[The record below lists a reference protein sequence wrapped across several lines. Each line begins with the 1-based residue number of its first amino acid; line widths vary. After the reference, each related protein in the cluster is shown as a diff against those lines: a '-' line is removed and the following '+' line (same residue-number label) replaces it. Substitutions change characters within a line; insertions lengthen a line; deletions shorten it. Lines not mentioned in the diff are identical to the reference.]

1 MARHFTF
8 QLTLL
13 FNETVTDSAGNWQYA
28 GANAVETTTG
38 QTAQLTATKRTNLF
52 GGNGFP
58 ASMLTATVIFPPV
71 AGAVPP
77 SMTLQGLHD
86 LATNNET
93 GSVISASAEHVAQIG
108 GLFSF
113 DATTGV
119 LTILPPGEHHAHFG
133 HDGEASSRE
142 HRQP

>member
-8 QLTLL
+8 QLALL
-13 FNETVTDSAGNWQYA
+13 FNETVTDGVGNWQYA
-28 GANAVETTTG
+28 GANAVDQKTG

-58 ASMLTATVIFPPV
+58 ASILTATVIFP
-71 AGAVPP
+71 AAEGAVPP

-113 DATTGV
+113 DAAAGV
-119 LTILPPGEHHAHFG
+119 LTILPPGEHYARVP
-133 HDGEASSRE
+133 HDAAASSRE
-142 HRQP
+142 HLLP